1 MRLNPHL
8 TFDGRCE
15 EAFRFYAASLGGR
28 ILAMLPYRESPLAAG
43 VPQTWRH
50 KILHATLDLGEG
62 RLTGADVSIEEGYR
76 APEGFSVLLEPASTA
91 EAERMFAR
99 LSEGG
104 TVRMPFQKTF
114 WAERFGMLTDCF
126 GIPWM
131 LNCSAP

>member
-1 MRLNPHL
+1 
-8 TFDGRCE
+8 
-15 EAFRFYAASLGGR
+15 
-28 ILAMLPYRESPLAAG
+28 MLPYRESPLAAG